1 MRHLDRLDNISG
13 SLRVIYS
20 EVPLDDDEELKAMVD
35 VAECY
40 LNNKLDVLTEM
51 AREHDPAH
59 GVDYSW
65 LKQLIEELREP
76 L

>member
-20 EVPLDDDEELKAMVD
+20 AVPLHDDEELKAMVD
-35 VAECY
+35 VVESY
-40 LNNKLDVLTEM
+40 LNLKLDVLTEM
-51 AREHDPAH
+51 AGEHDPAH
-59 GVDYSW
+59 GVDYAW
-65 LKQLIEELREP
+65 LKQLIAELREP